1 LVTGLAVGSF
11 EGDTDG
17 PFEGDTDGSNVG
29 LADGEDVITTGA
41 LVGLDVGF
49 AVVGLAV
56 VGLAVVGYSIKKSN
70 ENVYHI

>member
-1 LVTGLAVGSF
+1 MLNLTSF

-41 LVGLDVGF
+41 LVGLDVGYRKTT
-49 AVVGLAV
+49 V
-56 VGLAVVGYSIKKSN
+56 
-70 ENVYHI
+70 NVRRIIMRDTSDDLVRM